1 MNEAI
6 ALAEEISG
14 RALDVERVEAAAGD
28 VKRTKADVSK
38 AAADLGWAPETALR
52 DGLAAQWEWASPAD
66 RVARVSTPVDPD
78 AEREVDL
85 RSVWERIAA
94 RWWLPV
100 LGTVLGLVIGFAL
113 ALGGGKVYE
122 AETLIADGPAVLA
135 ERRRARRELPHERTR
150 GRRDHPLRGGA
161 REGREGVRAARAR
174 APRQRHLRDRGRERP
189 RRPADRSAAGD
200 DQGRG
205 RAAAEGG
212 EGGRRARRGGD
223 RADGGAVR
231 RHEDQGVQ
239 RPARVDPGAAEHA
252 RAADRPAGGGG
263 DGRAGSPRSTSSSSS
278 ARWTTRRRG
287 AASCST
293 SSPTSSS
300 SSRSPR
306 TSRRRR

>member
-1 MNEAI
+1 M
-6 ALAEEISG
+6 
-14 RALDVERVEAAAGD
+14 
-28 VKRTKADVSK
+28 
-38 AAADLGWAPETALR
+38 
-52 DGLAAQWEWASPAD
+52 
-66 RVARVSTPVDPD
+66 STPVDPD

-85 RSVWERIAA
+85 RSVWDRIAA

-100 LGTVLGLVIGFAL
+100 LGVVLGAVIGFAL

-122 AETLIADGPAVLA
+122 AETLIAMGQPFSPNGGAPVASFLTNGRAVA
-135 ERRRARRELPHERTR
+135 EIIRSEAALEKAAKASGLKVRA
-150 GRRDHPLRGGA
+150 LRGNVTSA
-161 REGREGVRAARAR
+161 
-174 APRQRHLRDRGRERP
+174 DRRCERP

-205 RAAAEGG
+205 RAAAQGG
-212 EGGRRARRGGD
+212 EGGRCARRRGD
-223 RADGGAVR
+223 RADVGAVR

-263 DGRAGSPRSTSSSSS
+263 DGRRSSPRSTSSSSS
-278 ARWTTRRRG
+278 AHWTTRRRDE
-287 AASCST
+287 ASCST
-293 SSPTSSS
+293 CSPTSSS